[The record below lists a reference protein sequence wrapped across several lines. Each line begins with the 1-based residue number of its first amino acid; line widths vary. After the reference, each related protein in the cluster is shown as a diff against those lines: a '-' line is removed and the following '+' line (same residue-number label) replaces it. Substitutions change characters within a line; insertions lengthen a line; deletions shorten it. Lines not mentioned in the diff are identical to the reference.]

1 MTGRS
6 QEELVAMLRST
17 RQGESV
23 SVVVARQ
30 EDIFLPRELVRE
42 CEHTHTKNLQH
53 PCPHTALLN
62 LHTVSH
68 LSSSLVCQSFPPL
81 LFIICVFF
89 AWRSSCI
96 FCLLFFIP
104 LSCFFIHFL
113 HIVWV
118 FPFSLP
124 EERTSLHWCPC
135 AYKHHTHETHPGH
148 APAFL
153 SRSGL
158 LTQRCYRKSHTSHS
172 GPAGSMR
179 SCPRMSKPPWVLS
192 DRLPA
197 AADGGRRSAVGGCE
211 ADTVWLCLTG
221 DVFSINTHS

>member
-81 LFIICVFF
+81 LFIICVFCVAVF
-89 AWRSSCI
+89 AHFLSPPLHPA
-96 FCLLFFIP
+96 LLFFHTFP
-104 LSCFFIHFL
+104 PHCVSFSFFTPRGANLF
-113 HIVWV
+113 
-118 FPFSLP
+118 
-124 EERTSLHWCPC
+124 TSMP
-135 AYKHHTHETHPGH
+135 
-148 APAFL
+148 
-153 SRSGL
+153 
-158 LTQRCYRKSHTSHS
+158 
-172 GPAGSMR
+172 
-179 SCPRMSKPPWVLS
+179 
-192 DRLPA
+192 
-197 AADGGRRSAVGGCE
+197 
-211 ADTVWLCLTG
+211 LCL
-221 DVFSINTHS
+221 